1 MTEIESV
8 RPALS
13 VVIDDGDFIIN
24 STGPVGKA
32 MAQAVLPLAASAH
45 KVTIIADG
53 EMRVMKRGAGS
64 ENSQRRSVS
73 PLSSD
78 ATAANSAAPTS
89 TSASTSAPVA
99 PVAPDIQDQ
108 FAADLEAGVVGEAAM
123 GESPSP
129 TPGPSDPVTIPARRR
144 KPVIFQD
151 AAAPPAPELAE
162 AEMAQL
168 LAEAAQA
175 EQEAARVVED
185 RRFQQQQAV
194 QAAAG
199 PGSAGQEPVVDPAEL
214 SAKPAPRKRE
224 PRQLATTGRPCGRCA
239 GAGQVQGEAGFVGA
253 CPVCHGEGKV
263 QTWDRSLKIR

>member
-78 ATAANSAAPTS
+78 ATAANSPAPTS

-199 PGSAGQEPVVDPAEL
+199 PGSAGQESIVDPAEL